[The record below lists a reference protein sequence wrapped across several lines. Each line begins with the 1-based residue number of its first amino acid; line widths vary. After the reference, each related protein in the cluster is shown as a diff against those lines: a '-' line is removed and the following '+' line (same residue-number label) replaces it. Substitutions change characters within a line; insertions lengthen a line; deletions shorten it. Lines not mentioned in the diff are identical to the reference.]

1 MVFGDEDRQRGT
13 RESRGALG
21 KIREVW

>member
-1 MVFGDEDRQRGT
+1 MVFGDEDRQIGP

-21 KIREVW
+21 KTREVW